1 MMRKANGSRN
11 RRTTAIVAAIAAV
24 QVAALLTYR
33 WVERERQASVGEQF
47 PFEQL
52 RTMPA
57 PDITLVRPD
66 GSKQQLATLRGQTVL
81 LHFWATWCPPCREEL
96 PRLLALGRELARGG
110 QFEVIAVSL
119 DRDWETVA
127 EFFGTRIPNEVFRAD
142 GESTK
147 AYGVSELPDT
157 YLIDPNG
164 SLRVRFAG
172 ARDWSNESAR
182 ELFEG
187 YLGAAREGGF

>member
-1 MMRKANGSRN
+1 MAV
-11 RRTTAIVAAIAAV
+11 IVVALAAA
-24 QVAALLTYR
+24 QVTALLTYR
-33 WVERERQASVGEQF
+33 WVERERRASVGKQF
-47 PFEQL
+47 RLEQL
-52 RTMPA
+52 RATPA

-66 GSKQQLATLRGQTVL
+66 GSRQQLATLRGKTVL
-81 LHFWATWCPPCREEL
+81 VHFWATWCPPCREEL
-96 PRLLALGRELARGG
+96 PRLLALGRDLARGG

-119 DRDWETVA
+119 DRNWETVA
-127 EFFGTRIPNEVFRAD
+127 EFCGGRIPSEVFRDD

-157 YLIDPNG
+157 YLIDPYG

-172 ARDWSNESAR
+172 ARDWSHESAR